1 MAAVH
6 GPMSETILYCE
17 KCGKLIPPEEA
28 EAEDFA
34 LIGGAPVCPACLA
47 KTDPDRKKRFDTARH
62 TRLVK
67 RIKTKEDLGVA
78 VPPRQTFPAPSTYE
92 PDTATRTE
100 VKLLREEILAELQS
114 DFETKDKLPAA
125 KADAGANEEL
135 EPMPPDEASAALAAE
150 LQPQGLPRPTR
161 IALWALLLAS
171 LAVVIWLMFAPPQP
185 AGTATPETAEAPSAD
200 VPAAKPDAKPALP
213 PANASK
219 APAAVQDPEEL
230 DEVRTIVTL
239 TGKSP
244 GISAAQAAIER
255 LEVIAAAGR
264 DPAKTLAA
272 QYVAAYRSHIDALA
286 RQDAREAAERAEVQ
300 AAREQYAPA
309 AKILTAALD
318 ALPEASAWARGDGR
332 EQLQAL
338 IDALPDRKA
347 KALAERSGALDAA
360 LNAGDLEK
368 ARAAGQALASHADPE
383 FAALGAQALQRVQQ
397 AEAARAAE
405 AAERAQAVRD
415 AWPVFFQSFDAAL
428 GAGDFTAA
436 KKLCRPEKDAPLLA
450 AGREANEKLLDGWFA
465 EAEAAERLFEAVLEA
480 ARKRTGQTV
489 ALPMAQD
496 TVRGKL
502 AGVENRQILVEVD
515 GKAQVKVPADKI
527 TLEGLAGLLGAAREP
542 GRSKYGPA
550 LWALGFAQGTLARA
564 GEDSA
569 AVLEA
574 DYAAIGQ
581 KLPPHWA
588 RRFEAERTNSARG
601 KFDALA
607 AQLRDAVAAKRL
619 EEIRALRA
627 QIAEVLPDLKEGPG
641 KDEAELLRE
650 ADKLAGRAQVK
661 HVVFQNGRLPT
672 AEFVGIRIDQINKY
686 YKNAHRTD
694 VDVRTGLKLGSFNDV
709 QRVLLRF
716 DGLSAMLGNGKVRKA
731 TLELYQV
738 PSKQAK
744 GAEVGL
750 YRLQKGWMPDAGSW
764 NNADER
770 RKVAWQKPGA
780 SGDLDASPQPD
791 ATLKLDHQQN
801 LWRTWDVTVYVTDL
815 LSGKEKNLGLLLR
828 LAENEP
834 AFDVRFYPDEGMDNP
849 NEPKFRPRLV
859 VEVETVE

>member
-6 GPMSETILYCE
+6 GTMSEKILYCE

-34 LIGGAPVCPACLA
+34 LIGGAPVCPVCLA
-47 KTDPDRKKRFDTARH
+47 KTDPERRKRFDTARH
-62 TRLVK
+62 TRLMK
-67 RIKTKEDLGVA
+67 AIKTKEDLGVA
-78 VPPRQTFPAPSTYE
+78 VPPRQTFPAPRTYE

-114 DFETKDKLPAA
+114 DFEPKDKLPAA
-125 KADAGANEEL
+125 AEKGAEEDL
-135 EPMPPDEASAALAAE
+135 EAMSPDEASAALASQ

-161 IALWALLLAS
+161 MALWALLLAS
-171 LAVVIWLMFAPPQP
+171 LAVVVWLLFAPPQP
-185 AGTATPETAEAPSAD
+185 AGTAAPETADAPPVDAVVSKT
-200 VPAAKPDAKPALP
+200 PAP
-213 PANASK
+213 PANAGK
-219 APAAVQDPEEL
+219 APAPQDPEEL
-230 DEVRTIVTL
+230 EEVRTIVTL

-244 GISAAQAAIER
+244 GVSAAQAAIER

-272 QYVAAYRSHIDALA
+272 EYVGAYRNHIDALA
-286 RQDAREAAERAEVQ
+286 RQDAREAAERAEAQ
-300 AAREQYAPA
+300 AAREQFAPA
-309 AKILTAALD
+309 AKVLAAALD
-318 ALPEASAWARGDGR
+318 ALPEASAWARNDGR
-332 EQLQAL
+332 KRLQAL
-338 IDALPDRKA
+338 IDALPERKA
-347 KALAERSGALDAA
+347 KALAARSAALDAT

-368 ARAAGQALASHADPE
+368 ARADGQALASHADPD

-405 AAERAQAVRD
+405 AARRAQAVRD
-415 AWPVFFQSFDAAL
+415 AWPVFFKAFDEAL
-428 GAGDFTAA
+428 GAGDFAAA
-436 KKLCRPEKDAPLLA
+436 KKCCQPDQGAPLLVA
-450 AGREANEKLLDGWFA
+450 EREANEQLLAGWLAEAESAGKLLDDA
-465 EAEAAERLFEAVLEA
+465 LEA
-480 ARKRTGQTV
+480 ARKRVGQHVSIPTAGTGVSGILSGIDARQ
-489 ALPMAQD
+489 
-496 TVRGKL
+496 L
-502 AGVENRQILVEVD
+502 AMNVGGQ
-515 GKAQVKVPADKI
+515 AQVKVPIEKI
-527 TLEGLAGLLGAAREP
+527 ALEGLAVLLDASREP
-542 GRSKYGPA
+542 GRSKHGPA
-550 LWALGFAQGTLARA
+550 LWALAFAQGKLADEGKTLA
-564 GEDSA
+564 A
-569 AVLEA
+569 ALEA
-574 DYAAIGQ
+574 NYAAIGR

-588 RRFEAERTNSARG
+588 QRFEVERRSDAQA
-601 KFDALA
+601 KFYSLVER
-607 AQLRDAVAAKRL
+607 LRDAVAEKRI
-619 EEIRALRA
+619 EEIRTLNAE
-627 QIAEVLPDLKEGPG
+627 IAVVLPEIKSMDDRVANLLLA
-641 KDEAELLRE
+641 AEQ
-650 ADKLAGRAQVK
+650 LAGRAQVK

-672 AEFVGIRIDQINKY
+672 TEFVGIRIDQINKY

-801 LWRTWDVTVYVTDL
+801 LWRTWDVTAYVTDL